1 MAKTKAV
8 YLFKEGSSQMRPI
21 LGGKGCELAEMTR
34 IGLPVSPGLII
45 TTEQC
50 LIYQKTKKISD
61 ELKTKVLKALKVV
74 EKQAGKKFG
83 DESKPLLV
91 SVRSGAPVSMPGM
104 MDTILNLGLNDKTV
118 VGFAKLTNERTAYDS
133 YRRLIQM
140 FGEVVLGIK
149 KEKFD
154 RIFDSVKEQHHR
166 KLDVELTV
174 DELKEI
180 ISQFK
185 HLVHQE
191 TGRDFPQDPY
201 DQLFLAIE
209 AVFNSWNNPR
219 AITYRNLYNIPHD
232 MGTAV
237 VVQTMVFGNTGER
250 SATGVAFTRNPSTG
264 KKELYGE
271 YLVNA
276 QGEDVVAGIRTPK
289 HISEMKKEMPEAYKE
304 LERIAALL
312 EKHYRDMQ
320 DMEFTIENGKL
331 WMLQTRSGKR
341 TAAAAIKI
349 AVDMVKEGLITKEEA
364 IMRVQPSQIDQL
376 LHRQIDPNVK
386 VAPIAKGLPA
396 SPGAATGKIVFTA
409 DEAAEKGKK
418 EKVILVAVET
428 TPDDIHGMIASQGIL
443 TSRGG
448 MTCVAGDSKILTE
461 KGFYTAEELYGKIK
475 NGEEFYILSY
485 DTTNRKPVWRRI
497 INSMK
502 RNSKAI
508 KISISQKG
516 ITNNNNIVITPDHKI
531 FTFENRELIKK
542 PLEEILKD
550 KDSICVIDNFP
561 KYSITRHEPKL
572 AYLAGAIFTDGYIS
586 LKPTKG
592 GVTFTQKEVDEK
604 VEFIKTVSE
613 YFASVFNCEFSIQR
627 VKNTERV
634 LEGRHFVGSATDFIC
649 TKREPARIL
658 NEIRENLVEWVMQL
672 DEESTLSFLA
682 GVIDGDGSLNEQRRI
697 QIYIGKDY
705 LLEAVVIACL
715 KLGIFPY
722 VTNNRTI
729 YNVQLIENVDKLLMY
744 TKRVKSEIRVSKY
757 GSKLFSARQLFSD
770 LVKEVDYG
778 GKISSAAAKNKLV
791 DIKKIVPKISNKLS
805 EKHKLELERILD
817 SNLRM
822 LRVKELE
829 SYESIPVFNFEV
841 EADNEL
847 DKNFIVFTSLYT
859 PMLVSN
865 CHAAVVA
872 RGLGLPSVVGCE
884 AAKVD
889 IDKKTLTI
897 NGEVF
902 KEGDI
907 ITIDGSTGNVIKGEV
922 KLVEPTI
929 HGEFEE
935 FLSWCDKVA
944 RMKVRANADT
954 PSAAMGA
961 RKFGAVGI
969 GLCRTERMFNDPSRL
984 PIVQKM
990 ILSETADERK
1000 KWLDELKKFQVHD
1013 FYEIFKAMDGL
1024 PVTVR
1029 LLDPPL
1035 HEFLPSLEE
1044 LISEITELSS
1054 KKVDERVIE
1063 EKQKLLKKV
1072 RELSEFNPM
1081 LGHRGSRLGIT
1092 YPEIYQMQV
1101 SAIFEAA
1108 CKLKKEGKN
1117 PIVEVMVPLIGNV
1130 NELKILKPIIKETA
1144 DAIIQKENVKLH
1156 YTIGTMIEIPR
1167 AALTADEIAQEAEFF
1182 SFGTNDL
1189 TQTTLGFSRDD
1200 AEAKFLQLYLNKGI
1214 YKTNPFE
1221 VIDYGVG
1228 KLVDMAVKLGRS
1240 TRKDL
1245 KVGVCGE
1252 TGGEPTSIEF
1262 YHKVGLDYVSCSQY
1276 RVPIARLACAH
1287 ATLKEKAEVQN
1298 AKKAKEKPAKTKST
1312 KAKKE

>member
-1 MAKTKAV
+1 MVKIKPV
-8 YLFKEGSSQMRPI
+8 YLFREGSSKMRSI

-34 IGLPVSPGLII
+34 IGLPVPPGLII

-50 LIYQKTKKISD
+50 LIYQKTRKLSK
-61 ELKTKVLKALKVV
+61 ELKDKVLKALKSI
-74 EKQAGKKFG
+74 EKQTGKKFG
-83 DESKPLLV
+83 DDSKPLLV

-140 FGEVVLGIK
+140 FGEVVLEIK

-154 RIFDSVKEQHHR
+154 RIFDSVKEEHGR
-166 KLDVELTV
+166 KQDVELTV

-185 HLVHQE
+185 HLVHKE
-191 TGRDFPQDPY
+191 IGKEFPQDPY
-201 DQLFLAIE
+201 EQLFLAIE

-219 AITYRNLYNIPHD
+219 AITYRNLYKIPHD

-237 VVQTMVFGNTGER
+237 VVQTMVFGNSGDK

-264 KKELYGE
+264 SKELYGE
-271 YLVNA
+271 YLINA

-289 HISEMKKEMPEAYKE
+289 HISEMKKEMPNAYKE
-304 LERIAALL
+304 LERISKLL

-320 DMEFTIENGKL
+320 DIEFTVENGKF
-331 WMLQTRSGKR
+331 WILQTRSGKR

-349 AVDMVKEGLITKEEA
+349 AVDMVKEGLISKEEA
-364 IMRVQPSQIDQL
+364 IMRVNPSQIDQL
-376 LHRQIDPNVK
+376 LHRQIDPGAK
-386 VAPIAKGLPA
+386 FQPIAKGLPA

-409 DEAAEKGKK
+409 DDAAERGKK

-448 MTCVAGDSKILTE
+448 MTA
-461 KGFYTAEELYGKIK
+461 
-475 NGEEFYILSY
+475 
-485 DTTNRKPVWRRI
+485 
-497 INSMK
+497 
-502 RNSKAI
+502 
-508 KISISQKG
+508 
-516 ITNNNNIVITPDHKI
+516 
-531 FTFENRELIKK
+531 
-542 PLEEILKD
+542 
-550 KDSICVIDNFP
+550 
-561 KYSITRHEPKL
+561 
-572 AYLAGAIFTDGYIS
+572 
-586 LKPTKG
+586 
-592 GVTFTQKEVDEK
+592 
-604 VEFIKTVSE
+604 
-613 YFASVFNCEFSIQR
+613 
-627 VKNTERV
+627 
-634 LEGRHFVGSATDFIC
+634 
-649 TKREPARIL
+649 
-658 NEIRENLVEWVMQL
+658 
-672 DEESTLSFLA
+672 
-682 GVIDGDGSLNEQRRI
+682 
-697 QIYIGKDY
+697 
-705 LLEAVVIACL
+705 
-715 KLGIFPY
+715 
-722 VTNNRTI
+722 
-729 YNVQLIENVDKLLMY
+729 
-744 TKRVKSEIRVSKY
+744 
-757 GSKLFSARQLFSD
+757 
-770 LVKEVDYG
+770 
-778 GKISSAAAKNKLV
+778 
-791 DIKKIVPKISNKLS
+791 
-805 EKHKLELERILD
+805 
-817 SNLRM
+817 
-822 LRVKELE
+822 
-829 SYESIPVFNFEV
+829 
-841 EADNEL
+841 
-847 DKNFIVFTSLYT
+847 
-859 PMLVSN
+859 
-865 CHAAVVA
+865 HAAVVA
-872 RGLGLPSVVGCE
+872 RGLGLPCVVGCE

-889 IDKKTLTI
+889 IDKKILTI
-897 NGEVF
+897 NGEEF

-922 KLVEPTI
+922 KLIEPTI
-929 HGEFEE
+929 SGEFEE
-935 FLSWCDKVA
+935 FLGWCDKVA

-990 ILSETADERK
+990 ILSETEEERK
-1000 KWLDELKKFQVHD
+1000 KWLDELKKFQVQD
-1013 FYEIFKAMDGL
+1013 FYEIFKVMDGL

-1144 DAIIQKENVKLH
+1144 DSIIKKENVKLN

-1214 YKTNPFE
+1214 YSTNPFE
-1221 VIDYGVG
+1221 VLDSGVG

-1240 TRKDL
+1240 TRKNL

-1252 TGGEPTSIEF
+1252 TGGEPNSIHF
-1262 YHKVGLDYVSCSQY
+1262 YHNVGLDYVSCSQY

-1287 ATLKEKAEVQN
+1287 ATLNEKLS
-1298 AKKAKEKPAKTKST
+1298 EKNNIKQEKTNKS
-1312 KAKKE
+1312 KRNIK